1 MLTTRDFSKWVRR
14 ISQLTL
20 TCTDIVYKGHTQE
33 LSRHFSTLSL
43 IGLASTCTI
52 SWTGLGLGLATEI
65 GAGGPGAV
73 RMARVQMIQAMNH

>member
-1 MLTTRDFSKWVRR
+1 M
-14 ISQLTL
+14 
-20 TCTDIVYKGHTQE
+20 
-33 LSRHFSTLSL
+33 LSL

-73 RMARVQMIQAMNH
+73 RDDDTFIILDERTC

>member
-1 MLTTRDFSKWVRR
+1 M
-14 ISQLTL
+14 
-20 TCTDIVYKGHTQE
+20 
-33 LSRHFSTLSL
+33 LSL

-73 RMARVQMIQAMNH
+73 RDICTIMILPWKDMLTLVSLTGNLRFHTYRRTTVFSGCLTGGICIFLPN